1 MEEGLIL
8 FSYVESKRVNKTR
21 LAKELNMSKQNLY
34 QIFKSNELQLKTKQN
49 IEKILKV
56 KWSEIMTKG
65 KARMVKVNIDDNVA
79 RETGDNI
86 QKNIVSEA
94 EAEYKN
100 GGDKEKYNAR
110 SIYNLTESNRVI
122 AESNASLARSHEEL
136 VAMLKNSIAYARPKI
151 TVDDA
156 SNRTD
161 FLELIARIGSGEKIW
176 NSRAEADAALSKFV
190 LVPNMGDT
198 KEDTRAGSG
207 KGHKKLD
214 S

>member
-1 MEEGLIL
+1 MLTRKKIEKFYEDLDRLGLEHPVADI
-8 FSYVESKRVNKTR
+8 
-21 LAKELNMSKQNLY
+21 A
-34 QIFKSNELQLKTKQN
+34 NETGFGKPQVSAYLKYGTDPGKGKKPSENFIDTFYEKFNNSLQN
-49 IEKILKV
+49 IPHETADSSPKNL
-56 KWSEIMTKG
+56 
-65 KARMVKVNIDDNVA
+65 VN
-79 RETGDNI
+79 E
-86 QKNIVSEA
+86 S

-136 VAMLKNSIAYARPKI
+136 VAMLKNSIVYARPKI

-156 SNRTD
+156 STRTD
-161 FLELIARIGSGEKIW
+161 FLELIARIGTGEKIW

-198 KEDTRAGSG
+198 KEDTHAGSG
-207 KGHKKLD
+207 KGHKNVG

>member
-156 SNRTD
+156 STRTD